1 LSFERAAIIGTEKL
15 APFPSL
21 VYQKAPAVGVCPAR
35 DGRAQKEQGGTMGMP
50 ISSVGNG
57 AISPAYNHPGIPLKT
72 AEHRAV
78 ADKVIASLP
87 GNNSKVE
94 TTHQD
99 LRKIASD
106 ISHVSL
112 AFNKKLQFVV
122 DHQSNEVIVKV
133 IDKETDKVIKVIPPE
148 ELRRLHRMIK
158 ETIGFLFNEEV

>member
-1 LSFERAAIIGTEKL
+1 
-15 APFPSL
+15 
-21 VYQKAPAVGVCPAR
+21 
-35 DGRAQKEQGGTMGMP
+35 MGMP
-50 ISSVGNG
+50 ISGVGNG
-57 AISPAYNHPGIPLKT
+57 VISPVFNPGIPLRT

-87 GNNSKVE
+87 GNNDKIE
-94 TTHQD
+94 ATHQD
-99 LRKIASD
+99 LRRIASD

>member
-1 LSFERAAIIGTEKL
+1 
-15 APFPSL
+15 
-21 VYQKAPAVGVCPAR
+21 
-35 DGRAQKEQGGTMGMP
+35 MGMP
-50 ISSVGNG
+50 ISSVGSG
-57 AISPAYNHPGIPLKT
+57 TPVFDHPGIQSRV

-78 ADKVIASLP
+78 VDKVIASLP
-87 GNNSKVE
+87 GNNSRVE
-94 TTHQD
+94 AAHQN
-99 LRKIASD
+99 LRRIASD

-148 ELRRLHRMIK
+148 ELQRLHRMIK